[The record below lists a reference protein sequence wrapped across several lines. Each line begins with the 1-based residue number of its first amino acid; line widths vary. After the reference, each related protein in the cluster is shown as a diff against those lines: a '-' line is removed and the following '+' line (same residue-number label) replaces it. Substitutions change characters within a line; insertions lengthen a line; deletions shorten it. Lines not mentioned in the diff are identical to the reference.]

1 MRLLKTF
8 YCSLAAHLLKA
19 NRFSREYRNIL
30 YTYILCLPLSKNY
43 IMNEI
48 FDGFPS
54 ATFQFLKALSDNNKK
69 EWFELHKTDY
79 QDYVLKPLQALVEGL
94 GQFMLSVDPEFEV
107 APSLNKTIS
116 RIYRD
121 TRFSR
126 NKSPYKTSHWITF
139 KRPGKEWKDYPA
151 YFFEISP
158 GSYRYGM
165 GFYSAC
171 RQTMDN
177 FRKSIDANPKSFL
190 SAISFYANQQDIV
203 IEGDKYKRPLRI
215 NLSEELQGWYNRKN
229 IYLVCNR
236 QIEGDCIDREL
247 ISDLMRGFKAV
258 APFYRYLSKVAPEKE
273 KPESKGG
280 LHIP

>member
-1 MRLLKTF
+1 
-8 YCSLAAHLLKA
+8 
-19 NRFSREYRNIL
+19 
-30 YTYILCLPLSKNY
+30 
-43 IMNEI
+43 MNEI

-54 ATFQFLKALSDNNKK
+54 ATFQFLKTLSDNNKK

-79 QDYVLKPLQALVEGL
+79 QNHVLKPLQALVAVL
-94 GQFMLSVDPEFEV
+94 GQFMLNIDPDFQV
-107 APSLNKTIS
+107 TPSLNKTIS

-126 NKSPYKTSHWITF
+126 NKTPYKTSHWITF

-158 GSYRYGM
+158 ISYRYGM
-165 GFYSAC
+165 GFYNAC

-190 SAISFYANQQDIV
+190 TVVSFYAKQDVFV
-203 IEGDKYKRPLRI
+203 IEGEEYKRPLKTD
-215 NLSEELQGWYNRKN
+215 LSKGLSDWYNRKN
-229 IYLVCNR
+229 LYLVNNR

-247 ISDLMRGFKAV
+247 ISDLMHDFKTV
-258 APFYRYLSKVAPEKE
+258 APFYHYLSKV
-273 KPESKGG
+273 STCR
-280 LHIP
+280 